1 SYRTCEPLRIVGVVE
16 DWEGHPVELIR
27 GMLDSLEDLKR
38 RGLHVIED

>member
-1 SYRTCEPLRIVGVVE
+1 
-16 DWEGHPVELIR
+16 IR

>member
-1 SYRTCEPLRIVGVVE
+1 
-16 DWEGHPVELIR
+16 R